1 MIEFLKSL
9 DSENDYDTLI
19 NKLLDFENVKKIKEN
34 YDSLNERVL
43 LSCFIVNFLKEGD
56 HELRQSSRKLSNYLV
71 YGDKI
76 NVTYE
81 YQTFFE
87 LFKNWRD
94 EDIQGLKSEI
104 YSAQTSLSTMI
115 VEEENDD
122 AEKQWNEG
130 IKINM
135 KIMDN
140 TVSLLDKYGKS
151 PPKF

>member
-1 MIEFLKSL
+1 MIDFLKSL
-9 DSENDYDTLI
+9 DAEKDYDKLI

-43 LSCFIVNFLKEGD
+43 LSCFIINLLNEGD

-71 YGDKI
+71 CGDKI
-76 NVTYE
+76 NVTSE

-87 LFKNWRD
+87 LFKNWRA
-94 EDIQGLKSEI
+94 EDIQELKSEI
-104 YSAQTSLSTMI
+104 SSAQTSLSTMI

>member
-1 MIEFLKSL
+1 
-9 DSENDYDTLI
+9 
-19 NKLLDFENVKKIKEN
+19 
-34 YDSLNERVL
+34 
-43 LSCFIVNFLKEGD
+43 
-56 HELRQSSRKLSNYLV
+56 
-71 YGDKI
+71 
-76 NVTYE
+76 
-81 YQTFFE
+81 
-87 LFKNWRD
+87 
-94 EDIQGLKSEI
+94 
-104 YSAQTSLSTMI
+104 MI